1 MARQPTGKAALK
13 ARIRKQLGR
22 LGRLVAI
29 DDWDDEGPDL
39 QLPSWPGW
47 IGQLL
52 ADLVLLQ
59 PLDPLAALRGLGALN
74 RIICELNDD
83 VPDTDD
89 ILSRQ
94 RGILELLPTF
104 QAGIGGDDPR
114 RLVGLVLTLV
124 TEDDLLD
131 EGDDIPRSLLD
142 ALGRDRRV
150 AVTLRLARL
159 RRAGS
164 CPTAD
169 LAWRM
174 TEILLAEPEFPDAL
188 ELIARLG
195 LEEQVAA
202 RPVVRRFLEGRAV
215 GPEFLA
221 WVRRV
226 LRESVDDTEDT
237 LPLVTDCVALCDTVG
252 QQELAQTIR
261 REALS
266 VVLDVELLHDWLDRL
281 PELQREL
288 EEARAL
294 RDVARLEDK
303 AAALLFLLEWPDL
316 EAAARLVMEH
326 HDAMAGQSC
335 STFNDAGRCLEA
347 TAPRAAMLLYRRAA
361 MLLYRRGAFCV
372 FSTGPGTL
380 DQKPRIDRCAALWAR
395 YPDGPYDSHAGFMD
409 RLAQERRAGW

>member
-1 MARQPTGKAALK
+1 MPRDASSKAALK
-13 ARIRKQLGR
+13 ARIRKQLAR
-22 LGRLVAI
+22 LGGLVAI
-29 DDWDDEGPDL
+29 DDWDDEAPDL
-39 QLPSWPGW
+39 QLASWPGW

-59 PLDPLAALRGLGALN
+59 PLHPLAALRGLDTLN
-74 RIICELNDD
+74 RIVCELDD
-83 VPDTDD
+83 DILDTDD

-94 RGILELLPTF
+94 RGILELLPAF
-104 QAGIGGDDPR
+104 QAGIGGGDPS
-114 RLVGLVLTLV
+114 RLAGLVVTLV

-131 EGDDIPRSLLD
+131 EGDDIPLSLLD
-142 ALGRDRRV
+142 PLGRDGRV

-159 RRAGS
+159 RCAGS
-164 CPTAD
+164 LPTVD

-174 TEILLAEPEFPDAL
+174 TEILLAEPQLPNAL

-195 LEEQVAA
+195 LEEQVAP

-237 LPLVTDCVALCDTVG
+237 LPLVTDCVALCDSAG
-252 QQELAQTIR
+252 QPELAQIIR
-261 REALS
+261 REALP
-266 VVLDVELLHDWLDRL
+266 VVLEVEMLRDWLDRL

-288 EEARAL
+288 EQARAL

-316 EAAARLVMEH
+316 EAAERLVMEH

-335 STFNDAGRCLEA
+335 ATFNDAARRLEA
-347 TAPRAAMLLYRRAA
+347 TAPRAAMLLYRR
-361 MLLYRRGAFCV
+361 GAFCL

-395 YPDGPYDSHAGFMD
+395 YPDSAYDSHGEFMD
-409 RLAQERRAGW
+409 WLEQNRRAR